1 MAGIRPP
8 PGICFSGTFHANL
21 SSNMQYGDNLCGRW
35 RAAAQPGRCLNKQE
49 QSFMNITATQP
60 MIPAPTLASRLAAT
74 TAISVSAC
82 YQCKK
87 CSAGC
92 PMTFAMDLLPDQ
104 VIRLVLLG
112 QTQPLLRSRTIW
124 VCASC
129 VTCTTRCPNGID
141 IAGVMDW
148 LKEEAVKQR
157 AAVDQPE
164 VAAAHRF
171 FLDSI
176 RKAGGR
182 LSEMSLMQRFMIFKL
197 RRQPNLRE
205 LLDNAKLGW
214 ALFKRGRLRL
224 GKPPAVKGK
233 GEIQSI
239 FQRAGV

>member
-1 MAGIRPP
+1 
-8 PGICFSGTFHANL
+8 
-21 SSNMQYGDNLCGRW
+21 
-35 RAAAQPGRCLNKQE
+35 
-49 QSFMNITATQP
+49 MNIATTQP
-60 MIPAPTLASRLAAT
+60 LIPQAHLATRLAQT
-74 TAISVSAC
+74 SAISVSAC

-92 PMTFAMDLLPDQ
+92 PLTFAMDLLPDQ

-112 QTQPLLRSRTIW
+112 QTERLLRSRTIW

-148 LKEEAVKQR
+148 LKEEALKQR

-164 VAAAHRF
+164 VATAHRF
-171 FLDSI
+171 FLESI
-176 RKAGGR
+176 RRAGGR
-182 LSEMSLMQRFMIFKL
+182 LSEMSLMQRFLIYKL
-197 RRQPNLRE
+197 RRQPNLQE

-224 GKPPAVKGK
+224 GRPPALKGK

>member
-1 MAGIRPP
+1 
-8 PGICFSGTFHANL
+8 
-21 SSNMQYGDNLCGRW
+21 
-35 RAAAQPGRCLNKQE
+35 
-49 QSFMNITATQP
+49 MNIPQMQPLMPATH
-60 MIPAPTLASRLAAT
+60 LASRLAET

-92 PMTFAMDLLPDQ
+92 PLTFAMDLLPDQ
-104 VIRLVLLG
+104 VIRLALLG
-112 QTQPLLRSRTIW
+112 QMERLLGSRTIW

-148 LKEEAVKQR
+148 LKEEALKQK

-164 VAAAHRF
+164 VATAHRF
-171 FLDSI
+171 FLESI

-182 LSEMSLMQRFMIFKL
+182 LSEMALMQRFLIYKL
-197 RRQPNLRE
+197 RRQPNLKE
-205 LLDNAKLGW
+205 LLDNAKLGL
-214 ALFKRGRLRL
+214 ALFKRRRLRL
-224 GKPPAVKGK
+224 GRPPVIKGK